1 VKKKNKILAIIG
13 STRADSSNLRLVK
26 KLEELTAEI
35 FEFTIF
41 EKLSELPHFNPDLD
55 NENPPGRVVEFRQ
68 QIIDTDAVII
78 CTPEYVFSLPGS
90 LKNAIEWCVSTTI
103 FSQKP
108 VGLITAS
115 ASGDKGHE
123 ELQLVMRTI
132 ETRFSA
138 DTTLLIKGI
147 KGKFDQQGN
156 LTDKETID
164 RLNIFIGAFERQIN
178 EYKHHQPIL
187 VAAKLAGWSNE
198 HFPSGAGL

>member
-1 VKKKNKILAIIG
+1 MKRKKKILAIIG
-13 STRADSSNLRLVK
+13 STRTDSSNLRLVK
-26 KLEELTAEI
+26 KLVDFTADI

-55 NENPPGRVVEFRQ
+55 TENPPRQIAEFRQ
-68 QIIDTDAVII
+68 QVIDTDAVII

-90 LKNAIEWCVSTTI
+90 LKNAIEWFASTTI

-115 ASGDKGHE
+115 ASGEKGHE
-123 ELQLVMRTI
+123 ELQLIMKTI
-132 ETRFSA
+132 ETKFSV

-156 LTDKETID
+156 LTDQETIEK
-164 RLNIFIGAFERQIN
+164 LNIFIKAFEKQIN
-178 EYKHHQPIL
+178 E
-187 VAAKLAGWSNE
+187 
-198 HFPSGAGL
+198 

>member
-1 VKKKNKILAIIG
+1 MRQKRKILAIIG

-26 KLEELTAEI
+26 KLVEFTEDI
-35 FEFTIF
+35 FEFTLF

-55 NENPPGRVVEFRQ
+55 NENPPRQISEFRQ
-68 QIIDTDAVII
+68 LIIYTDAVII
-78 CTPEYVFSLPGS
+78 CTPEYIFSLPGS

-123 ELQLVMRTI
+123 ELQLVMKTI
-132 ETRFSA
+132 ETKFSA

-156 LTDKETID
+156 FTDQETIEK
-164 RLNIFIGAFERQIN
+164 LKLFKNAFVKLIN
-178 EYKHHQPIL
+178 E
-187 VAAKLAGWSNE
+187 
-198 HFPSGAGL
+198 

>member
-1 VKKKNKILAIIG
+1 MKQKRKILAIIG

-26 KLEELTAEI
+26 KLVEFTGDI
-35 FEFTIF
+35 FEFTLF

-55 NENPPGRVVEFRQ
+55 NENPPRQISEFRQ
-68 QIIDTDAVII
+68 LIIDTDAVIF
-78 CTPEYVFSLPGS
+78 CTPEYIFSLPGS

-103 FSQKP
+103 FSQKQ

-123 ELQLVMRTI
+123 ELQLVMKTI
-132 ETRFSA
+132 ETKFSV

-156 LTDKETID
+156 LTDQETID
-164 RLNIFIGAFERQIN
+164 RLKTFIKAFEKQFD
-178 EYKHHQPIL
+178 E
-187 VAAKLAGWSNE
+187 
-198 HFPSGAGL
+198 

>member
-1 VKKKNKILAIIG
+1 MKEKKKILAIIG

-26 KLEELTAEI
+26 KLVEFTTDI
-35 FEFTIF
+35 FEFKLF

-55 NENPPGRVVEFRQ
+55 NENLPRQIAEFRQ
-68 QIIDTDAVII
+68 QIIDNDAVII

-123 ELQLVMRTI
+123 ELQLIMKTI
-132 ETRFSA
+132 GTKFSV

-156 LTDKETID
+156 LTDQETIEK
-164 RLNIFIGAFERQIN
+164 LNTFINAFKKQIN
-178 EYKHHQPIL
+178 E
-187 VAAKLAGWSNE
+187 
-198 HFPSGAGL
+198 